1 MVTVPDDAMPADHAA
16 RLTAAG
22 WSPAGRLGT
31 GAHGTTWA
39 VRRTDETGGRA
50 AVRHLEAGV
59 VLAGTCTERLAVLRG
74 LADPHV
80 ARVLDVVDDGA
91 DGLLVLVEEVTGPT
105 LAALVGARGM
115 LTPGEVVTV
124 VTGIARALAT
134 LHGAGLVHGDVA
146 PSNVVIDTSGAP
158 VLIDLWSAV
167 GADRDLGTPGFASAA
182 VLGGSVPV
190 PADDVHALGRLGRW
204 ALGERMC
211 TEGDPVAE
219 ALLAACGTA
228 PTGRLTSVELEA
240 RCCAAARPEP
250 VLVPDPAALA
260 RAELLGGA
268 RTCRAVLPTRRR
280 PAPPR
285 GATRALRRAG
295 GAARAAGAAPRRAVP
310 RRSSP
315 IERPSRGVHRARGPR
330 TATPF
335 ARVAPAIVLGV
346 GVLVLGGGGIFLH
359 STGVPD
365 RPAPT
370 AAVAS
375 PHPTTPT
382 SGDGQALLRDQ
393 EVSTATA
400 PPEAQSGLGSGQV
413 PTDPAEAAR
422 YLTTVRAQVLIS
434 GDPGRLAEID
444 VPGSAAYE
452 ADRAIVT
459 GLGGSVG
466 SVDGLTCTVE
476 STLVDDDAA
485 VALVDVTYALSAHTR
500 RDPDGAVIAVVPAT
514 EPQTVRLTL
523 HRTDGEWRVSDVAAT
538 T

>member
-16 RLTAAG
+16 RLAAAG

-31 GAHGTTWA
+31 GAHGTSWA
-39 VRRTDETGGRA
+39 VRRTDGTGGRA
-50 AVRHLEAGV
+50 AVRHLEARAV
-59 VLAGTCTERLAVLRG
+59 RTGTCTERLAVLRG

-91 DGLLVLVEEVTGPT
+91 DGLVVLVEEVTGPT
-105 LAALVGARGM
+105 LAALVGARGL

-124 VTGIARALAT
+124 VAGIARALAT

-146 PSNVVIDTSGAP
+146 PSNVVIDASGAP
-158 VLIDLWSAV
+158 VLIDLWGAV
-167 GADRDLGTPGFASAA
+167 GADGDLGTPGFASAA

-204 ALGERMC
+204 ALGERAC
-211 TEGDPVAE
+211 AEGDPVAE
-219 ALLAACGTA
+219 ALRAACGSGPA
-228 PTGRLTSVELEA
+228 SRLTSVELEA

-250 VLVPDPAALA
+250 VLLPDPAALA

-285 GATRALRRAG
+285 GATRALQRAG
-295 GAARAAGAAPRRAVP
+295 GAMRAAGVAPRVAEP
-310 RRSSP
+310 RRGSP
-315 IERPSRGVHRARGPR
+315 VERPSRGVHRARGPR

-335 ARVAPAIVLGV
+335 VRAALALGT
-346 GVLVLGGGGIFLH
+346 GALVLGGGGILLH
-359 STGVPD
+359 SSGLPN
-365 RPAPT
+365 RLAPT
-370 AAVAS
+370 AAEAS
-375 PHPTTPT
+375 SYPTATT
-382 SGDGQALLRDQ
+382 AGDGQVSLRDQ
-393 EVSTATA
+393 EVSSATA
-400 PPEAQSGLGSGQV
+400 APVARAEPGYDPV

-422 YLTTVRAQVLIS
+422 YLTTVRARLLIS
-434 GDPGRLAEID
+434 GDPGRLTEID

-459 GLGGSVG
+459 GLGRTVG
-466 SVDGLTCTVE
+466 SIDGLTCTVE
-476 STLVDDDAA
+476 STLVDVDAA

-500 RDPDGAVIAVVPAT
+500 RGPDGAVIAVVSAT
-514 EPQTVRLTL
+514 VPRTVRLTL
-523 HRTDGEWRVSDVAAT
+523 HQGDEGWRVSDVAAT

>member
-16 RLTAAG
+16 RLAAAG

-31 GAHGTTWA
+31 GSHGTTWA
-39 VRRTDETGGRA
+39 VRRTDEIGGRA
-50 AVRHLEAGV
+50 AVRHLGARV
-59 VLAGTCTERLAVLRG
+59 VRTGTCTERLALLRG

-80 ARVLDVVDDGA
+80 ARVLEVVDDGA

-105 LAALVGARGM
+105 LAALVGARGL

-124 VTGIARALAT
+124 VAGIARALAT

-146 PSNVVIDTSGAP
+146 PSNVVIDASGVP
-158 VLIDLWSAV
+158 VLIDLWGAV
-167 GADRDLGTPGFASAA
+167 GADGDLGTPGFASAA

-190 PADDVHALGRLGRW
+190 PADDIHALGRLGRW
-204 ALGERMC
+204 ALGERVC
-211 TEGDPVAE
+211 AEGDPVAE
-219 ALLAACGTA
+219 VLRAACGTGPA
-228 PTGRLTSVELEA
+228 SRLTSVELEA

-250 VLVPDPAALA
+250 VLLPDPAALA

-285 GATRALRRAG
+285 GATRALRRAE
-295 GAARAAGAAPRRAVP
+295 GAMRAAGVAPRGVVP

-315 IERPSRGVHRARGPR
+315 VERPSRGVHRVRGPR

-335 ARVAPAIVLGV
+335 VRAALAMVLGV
-346 GVLVLGGGGIFLH
+346 GALVLGGGGILLR

-365 RPAPT
+365 RPVPTSAEASSHPT
-370 AAVAS
+370 AGA
-375 PHPTTPT
+375 
-382 SGDGQALLRDQ
+382 GQAPLRDQ
-393 EVSTATA
+393 EVSSATA
-400 PPEAQSGLGSGQV
+400 APMAQPEPGDDPV
-413 PTDPAEAAR
+413 PTDPAVAAR
-422 YLTTVRAQVLIS
+422 YLTTVRARLLIS

-459 GLGGSVG
+459 GLGGTVG
-466 SVDGLTCTVE
+466 SIDGLTCTVE

-500 RDPDGAVIAVVPAT
+500 RGPDGAVIAVVPAT
-514 EPQTVRLTL
+514 APQTVRLTL
-523 HRTDGEWRVSDVAAT
+523 HRTDGGWRVSDVAAAT
-538 T
+538 